1 VFSKSIFLPIRYY
14 AYIMGTTSK
23 AVSVIL
29 RVGELICAAIVVGIL
44 GRYLDLVYD
53 ANASPNGRIIYTIVI
68 GGISIFFSLVLMPP
82 LKYSFWA
89 FGLDFALFIC
99 WMVAFG
105 LLINVSISI
114 SPPSRMGGR
123 QADVITV

>member
-1 VFSKSIFLPIRYY
+1 
-14 AYIMGTTSK
+14 MGTTSK
-23 AVSVIL
+23 AVSVIF
-29 RVGELICAAIVVGIL
+29 RIGELICAAIVVGIL

-53 ANASPNGRIIYTIVI
+53 ASASANGRIIYTIVI
-68 GGISIFFSLVLMPP
+68 GGISIFFSLILMPP

-105 LLINVSISI
+105 LLINVSISP
-114 SPPSRMGGR
+114 SPRSELG
-123 QADVITV
+123 ADYKQTL

>member
-1 VFSKSIFLPIRYY
+1 
-14 AYIMGTTSK
+14 MGTTSK
-23 AVSVIL
+23 VVSVIL

-44 GRYLDLVYD
+44 GRYLDLVHD
-53 ANASPNGRIIYTIVI
+53 ANANPNVRIIYTIAI

-114 SPPSRMGGR
+114 SPLSLMGGL
-123 QADVITV
+123 QADLITV